1 MKQIG
6 LDTHIHNYTLNYPF
20 GGGKVFTGTNVYG
33 ILRAP
38 RIGSTEGI
46 VYSAPFRPKD
56 SLEPDISASIPILL
70 AFAESA
76 RKKNYWAKDFVFLV
90 TDNEQLGIQ
99 AWLEAYHL
107 GGLQSDQGIL
117 NSGSLRSRAGAL
129 QAALNLEIQGMDLD
143 YINVKLEGLNGGLPN
158 LDYFNLVQRITAKE
172 RIAAGYKQTA
182 RKTKYTPYVTKI
194 EENLKHILSMIFTQ
208 ANCVPTGNHGL
219 FHQYRI
225 EALTLEGIKAKN
237 SHQRPGVLSVL
248 KSIEGISRSLNN
260 LLEKFHQSF
269 FFYILV
275 HNDRFISIGDYM
287 PCAILFVAVFFI
299 KSFLMWHD
307 LNTKVDK
314 WNDDIYDKK
323 HQGEIL
329 EIRYT
334 QPIVAFAC
342 AVLTGFSL
350 NFVCKSGKI
359 SDIAAN
365 QFGLTTEN
373 TVALL
378 LLLFVFIGLMFPLF
392 FKFDDLELQVLQI
405 GSQVFVGCILLTVS
419 LLNFSLGFLL
429 GVCITPLGFN
439 EVGERKVWLRKC
451 LNSLYIILAHPAL
464 VIYYFA
470 VAITEQNF
478 DNLSFNDF
486 IEKVFIAFS
495 NIATYG
501 VVDNL
506 VSFFVFQVSK
516 FSKVIAFQIYGNWM
530 FPIITLA
537 LFPAWILYYSI
548 NIRDWVLSGSA
559 RKKKVE

>member
-46 VYSAPFRPKD
+46 VFSAPFRPKD
-56 SLEPDISASIPILL
+56 SLEPDISPSIPILL
-70 AFAESA
+70 SFAESA
-76 RKKNYWAKDFVFLV
+76 RRKNYWAKDFVFLI

-107 GGLQSDQGIL
+107 GGLQNDQGIL
-117 NSGSLRSRAGAL
+117 NSGSLPARAGAL
-129 QAALNLEIQGMDLD
+129 QAALNLEIQGMELD
-143 YINVKLEGLNGGLPN
+143 YINVKVEGLNGGLPN

-172 RIAAGYKQTA
+172 RIASGYKQTP
-182 RKTKYTPYVTKI
+182 RKTKYTSYVTTT
-194 EENLKHILSMIFTQ
+194 EDNLKHILSMIFTQ

-225 EALTLEGIKAKN
+225 EALTLEGIKSKN
-237 SHQRPGVLSVL
+237 THQRAGVLAVL

-307 LNTKVDK
+307 LNKKVDK

-329 EIRYT
+329 EIQYT
-334 QPIVAFAC
+334 QSIVAFAC
-342 AVLTGFSL
+342 AILIGFSL
-350 NFVCKSGKI
+350 NFVCKSGDI
-359 SDIAAN
+359 SDVAAN

-378 LLLFVFIGLMFPLF
+378 VLLFIFTGFLFPFF
-392 FKFDDLELQVLQI
+392 FKFDELELKVLQI
-405 GSQVFVGCILLTVS
+405 GSQTFVGCVLLTVS

-429 GVCITPLGFN
+429 GVVITPLAIFN
-439 EVGERKVWLRKC
+439 EVGQHKVMRYF
-451 LNSLYIILAHPAL
+451 NSLYINLSHPAL
-464 VIYYFA
+464 VIFYFA

-478 DNLSFNDF
+478 DNLSFKDF
-486 IEKVFIAFS
+486 IEKAFMAFS

-506 VSFFVFQVSK
+506 VSFLVV
-516 FSKVIAFQIYGNWM
+516 
-530 FPIITLA
+530 
-537 LFPAWILYYSI
+537 
-548 NIRDWVLSGSA
+548 
-559 RKKKVE
+559 